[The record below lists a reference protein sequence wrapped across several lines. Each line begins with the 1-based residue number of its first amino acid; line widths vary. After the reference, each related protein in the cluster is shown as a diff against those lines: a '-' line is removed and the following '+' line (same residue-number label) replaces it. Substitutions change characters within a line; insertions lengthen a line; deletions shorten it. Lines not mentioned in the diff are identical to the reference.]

1 MRASILIPAGVA
13 LAVIWITVGV
23 VLHVTEPYVVTPE
36 KILALV
42 QQAPWKGGK
51 KPGQAE
57 RKAFLEK
64 VVDQIN
70 RLDLEQAR
78 RMRDDGQAATEDF
91 FMDLTDAEQK
101 WFVAQT
107 VEKQF
112 RFVMKSFDAMPL
124 DERRKRINGVRN
136 NMRKNGRSLEAL
148 DGLAEADPKVFE
160 NIAEQGMCGYYDR
173 ADDKRKRLLGPVLA
187 ELQGRVGR

>member
-1 MRASILIPAGVA
+1 MRASILIPAAIA
-13 LAVIWITVGV
+13 LAVIWIAVGV

-51 KPGQAE
+51 KPGTAE

-64 VVDQIN
+64 VVEQIT

-91 FMDLTDAEQK
+91 FMDLTDGEQK

-107 VEKQF
+107 VE
-112 RFVMKSFDAMPL
+112 
-124 DERRKRINGVRN
+124 
-136 NMRKNGRSLEAL
+136 
-148 DGLAEADPKVFE
+148 
-160 NIAEQGMCGYYDR
+160 
-173 ADDKRKRLLGPVLA
+173 
-187 ELQGRVGR
+187 